1 MDITGHRSLD
11 EVERYT
17 RAARKAELA
26 DSAMAK
32 LKG

>member
-1 MDITGHRSLD
+1 MAVTGHQSLE

-17 RAARKAELA
+17 RAAERKKLA
-26 DSAMAK
+26 DRAMAK

>member
-1 MDITGHRSLD
+1 MAITGHRTLE

-17 RAARKAELA
+17 RAAGRAKLA

-32 LKG
+32 LK